1 MSPRAR
7 MPQPIATPVVRR
19 AVRPFASGLGWIA
32 AMLVVLATEPE
43 VLKLDL
49 HGGDAAVR
57 LAIVGIA
64 AAFGV
69 MAVRS
74 VVGTVFPSESGAM
87 SPLRTIASWTGYGLL
102 VLLVTSA
109 AGVNLSGFLLGSA
122 VIGVVVGVAAQ
133 SSLGNLF
140 AGAVLLIVRPYR
152 LGDWVSIRT
161 AGFGVEY
168 EGEVTAVGAV
178 YTTLVADGRVLR
190 IPNSVAI
197 ASVTRVDE
205 LPLRAAMDAVV
216 PDTVSPRVLRKTMRD
231 ALGLRNGDS
240 VVVWPMLV
248 SAESHMLTCRI
259 EVRAR
264 RAVDAGA
271 VADVIRSGAPEAD
284 RPLRAAPGLPERTAA
299 AR

>member
-1 MSPRAR
+1 MPPRAR
-7 MPQPIATPVVRR
+7 IPQPIASPVVRR
-19 AVRPFASGLGWIA
+19 AVRPFASGFGWIA
-32 AMLVVLATEPE
+32 AMLVVLAAEPE

-49 HGGDAAVR
+49 RGGDAAVR
-57 LAIVGIA
+57 LAIVAIA

-74 VVGTVFPSESGAM
+74 VVGTVFPSDSAAM
-87 SPLRTIASWTGYGLL
+87 SPLRTIATWTGYGLL
-102 VLLVTSA
+102 ILLVTSS

-152 LGDWVSIRT
+152 LGDWLSLRT

-168 EGEVTAVGAV
+168 EGEVIAVGAV
-178 YTTLVADGRVLR
+178 YTTLDADGRVLR

-197 ASVTRVDE
+197 GSVARVDE

-216 PDTVSPRVLRKTMRD
+216 PDTVSPRVLRRSMRD
-231 ALGLRNGDS
+231 GLGLRDGDR
-240 VVVWPMLV
+240 VVVWPMLI
-248 SAESHMLTCRI
+248 SSESRTLTCRI

-271 VADVIRSGAPEAD
+271 VADVIRSAAPDAE
-284 RPLRAAPGLPERTAA
+284 RPLLAAVPSPDRTPAA
-299 AR
+299 G